1 MAPFGGSGRLVFQ
14 IFHFQS
20 VLNKTYLTHP
30 VANQILPVAAWK
42 TFPHVHLLLSMPT
55 TESSYWQTQHYSHF
69 GYCGH
74 GTQCHGC
81 QEPRCW
87 RSPKA
92 EQENDNKVDWSDKRW
107 TAKQCKLPTQFL
119 TACLVS
125 PVVRAFRS
133 GIHFLKFSS
142 FFTFWKI
149 FPESLGSLQALGGAS
164 GCRSGGQVAAFP
176 PGGRNHSSKKTDF
189 TERGGERG
197 NEQKNWKC
205 VS

>member
-1 MAPFGGSGRLVFQ
+1 MQTKFCQFQ
-14 IFHFQS
+14 LEKHFPMSTCFSPCLQLKAVIGKHS
-20 VLNKTYLTHP
+20 ITY
-30 VANQILPVAAWK
+30 IL
-42 TFPHVHLLLSMPT
+42 
-55 TESSYWQTQHYSHF
+55 

-107 TAKQCKLPTQFL
+107 TAKQCKLPIQFL

-189 TERGGERG
+189 TGRGGERG
-197 NEQKNWKC
+197 NEQKNWKR